1 MSNNDNTDAA
11 LKELRRLS
19 EGLLYVSETDAPLEA
34 VHFPAPSGA
43 VPTEVEV
50 AAWAGKE
57 GESAEENVAL
67 ETFFRPMVR
76 NAETTEDRGTAARF
90 QALQDYLEQHLDEVK
105 VYRLGRR
112 RITALVL
119 GRATNGEWVGVKTE
133 LVET

>member
-1 MSNNDNTDAA
+1 MSSNDNTDAA

-34 VHFPAPSGA
+34 VFFPASFGA
-43 VPTEVEV
+43 APTAGEV

-57 GESAEENVAL
+57 GTVETMEL
-67 ETFFRPMVR
+67 GTFFRPMTH
-76 NAETTEDRGTAARF
+76 NTETTVDRETAARF
-90 QALQDYLEQHLDEVK
+90 QVLQAYLEQHLDEVK
-105 VYRLGRR
+105 VHRIGRR
-112 RITALVL
+112 RMTALVL